1 LKCFYHEKVNFLFN
15 FFLSKGN
22 SHCKFLALNLDSYE
36 WFDPKTFNYH
46 IMYDFIWTINP
57 TEENKYPLTGI
68 TYDNS
73 LLKIE
78 AFLFSVRNKYI
89 GYGSNYPKGLLNT
102 IYYSNQIG
110 YFDIYNNNFYFIGY
124 QSKNLLFKTGYYNGT
139 NKIGYKNIYKF
150 TFILNDKNPLKE
162 IFDKSVIIKNMRF
175 IKHTKYIYYKIYD
188 EKENIFYHGIIDI
201 ILNKV
206 IFNTNEEIIE
216 FKPYRN
222 NSMLAITKNSAFKIC
237 AIKGNNDNC
246 IDECPEGKIIY
257 DLSKPN
263 QCEIKKEDQE
273 EQKEKER
280 EREKEKEK
288 EREKEKEKERQKEKE
303 INKENNENKERDT
316 NLYSILMIIIMILII
331 IIISMLAFF
340 FYKKFKKRPKENEIL
355 NKIYNGLED
364 NNEKLKD

>member
-1 LKCFYHEKVNFLFN
+1 MGYHSQNLF
-15 FFLSKGN
+15 
-22 SHCKFLALNLDSYE
+22 
-36 WFDPKTFNYH
+36 FD
-46 IMYDFIWTINP
+46 
-57 TEENKYPLTGI
+57 
-68 TYDNS
+68 
-73 LLKIE
+73 
-78 AFLFSVRNKYI
+78 
-89 GYGSNYPKGLLNT
+89 
-102 IYYSNQIG
+102 
-110 YFDIYNNNFYFIGY
+110 
-124 QSKNLLFKTGYYNGT
+124 TGYYNGT
-139 NKIGYKNIYKF
+139 NKIGIQNIYKF

-162 IFDKSVIIKNMRF
+162 IFNKSVIIKYMRF

-188 EKENIFYHGIIDI
+188 EKEDIFYRGMIDI

-222 NSMLAITKNSAFKIC
+222 NSLLAITKNSAYKIC

-273 EQKEKER
+273 KKR
-280 EREKEKEK
+280 EKEK
-288 EREKEKEKERQKEKE
+288 EREKEREKE
-303 INKENNENKERDT
+303 KENNENKERDT
-316 NLYSILMIIIMILII
+316 NLYSILMIIIIILLII
-331 IIISMLAFF
+331 IFSMLAFF

-355 NKIYNGLED
+355 NKIYNELED